1 MARLTQ
7 ALDGAESFSTRG
19 HERTLSSMVLRRLGR
34 VPAPGEQLRLG
45 GFEAKIEK
53 VRGATIEL
61 VRLKRW
67 S

>member
-1 MARLTQ
+1 
-7 ALDGAESFSTRG
+7 
-19 HERTLSSMVLRRLGR
+19 LSSLVLRRLGR
-34 VPAPGEQLRLG
+34 VPAPGEQLRLDR
-45 GFEAKIEK
+45 FVAKIEK